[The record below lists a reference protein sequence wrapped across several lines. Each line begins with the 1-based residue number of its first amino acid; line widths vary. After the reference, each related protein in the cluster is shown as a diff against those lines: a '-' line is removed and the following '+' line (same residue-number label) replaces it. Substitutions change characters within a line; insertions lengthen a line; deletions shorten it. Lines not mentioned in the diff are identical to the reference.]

1 MEKIEGGKFLDAFW
15 ELDRAEDAFDAA
27 KSKKTLVFPLP
38 SPAPMERDNPEV
50 LSASKKQK
58 FTIASS

>member
-1 MEKIEGGKFLDAFW
+1 MDAFW